1 MECRGRSSAAGRDTA
16 VELYGLCMSHLV
28 PAVVITPGNCIEAP
42 FTLSHEIMFDGVV
55 RVLREGLSAC

>member
-1 MECRGRSSAAGRDTA
+1 MQGAVECCGPRHGSR
-16 VELYGLCMSHLV
+16 ELYGLYMSHLV

-42 FTLSHEIMFDGVV
+42 FTLSHEILFDGVV